1 MQPRLKPAELDV
13 LNFRCLDG
21 LQEPGPPEVMCQLTD
36 ACIFLWGRVRH
47 SPQSS
52 ELSMSPTHVEKPH
65 LGVFAEVPFSDG
77 SLPFLI
83 TVLFLAPVSQG
94 SVFLCRRAVNDAVPR
109 CTELTAYKLL
119 ELRSSI
125 CKSGV

>member
-1 MQPRLKPAELDV
+1 MGQSDLAGLGCGLDITIFKSHVQPRLKPAELDV

-65 LGVFAEVPFSDG
+65 LGVFAEVPFSDC

-83 TVLFLAPVSQG
+83 TVLLLAPVSFFMLQG
-94 SVFLCRRAVNDAVPR
+94 
-109 CTELTAYKLL
+109 
-119 ELRSSI
+119 
-125 CKSGV
+125 CK